1 MLLTK
6 ILIDPTTQQ
15 SVNLG
20 HPHIHYQQH
29 PHYAAAANCNG
40 GYTVGGGG
48 GGASGSSLGKKTFD
62 NFAFN
67 AFECPLPS
75 QTLVA
80 ASKNEFNASA
90 FGLHVEPAGGFHS
103 SSYYGLSEYLLFNI
117 AMTIGYL
124 LKLVRIELLGEYL

>member
-1 MLLTK
+1 MLLK

-29 PHYAAAANCNG
+29 PHYAAAAAAAANCNSYMG
-40 GYTVGGGG
+40 GVAGG
-48 GGASGSSLGKKTFD
+48 SLGKKTFD

-90 FGLHVEPAGGFHS
+90 FGLHVEPPGGYHS
-103 SSYYGLSEYLLFNI
+103 APYYGPS
-117 AMTIGYL
+117 
-124 LKLVRIELLGEYL
+124 KC